1 MKKLLLIFLF
11 VLTLCACGLQ
21 EESVLEEPEILESSA
36 TKPVENELK
45 EEKLNAEQIKIK
57 NAIEENFNEEN
68 CIIAGNPA
76 RIVKKNINWDGARPK
91 EWRK

>member
-45 EEKLNAEQIKIK
+45 EEKPSHLILVPLFVETFYTFKL
-57 NAIEENFNEEN
+57 
-68 CIIAGNPA
+68 
-76 RIVKKNINWDGARPK
+76 RI
-91 EWRK
+91 